1 MQVIYESLRLAN
13 LGTIIFRKAVKD
25 VEVKGK
31 LVVKLTTTTHISIL
45 QIID

>member
-1 MQVIYESLRLAN
+1 MSIYMMSTDRVQVIYESLRLAN

-31 LVVKLTTTTHISIL
+31 LVVK
-45 QIID
+45 